1 MLLPKWQMLLPY
13 NRLIFWP
20 CGRWN
25 TAYVTAV
32 KCDCGR
38 WNGHLLFGWCYCHG
52 RWNSHIGWNG
62 LGRCFCLVADVI
74 PQGHYFSLSSMLLI
88 RTSSQMCGR
97 WYLPMFLLRDGLL
110 TLMNI
115 DSLISLERLCSS
127 MPTILKLFN
136 VMLWPEVLQWSWIGE
151 GATRQ

>member
-1 MLLPKWQMLLPY
+1 MEWLL
-13 NRLIFWP
+13 I
-20 CGRWN
+20 
-25 TAYVTAV
+25 V
-32 KCDCGR
+32 
-38 WNGHLLFGWCYCHG
+38 GWCYCHG

-62 LGRCFCLVADVI
+62 LGRCYCLLADVV

-110 TLMNI
+110 TLMYI

-127 MPTILKLFN
+127 LPTILKLFN
-136 VMLWPEVLQWSWIGE
+136 VMLWPDMLQWSWIGE
-151 GATRQ
+151 GGLQMFFVYLSKCSSCLTYVLLITFQPLTFISVDNATLFC